1 MHVYIYESLNLDLV
15 LRLFYIIGLEIV
27 YIWVWYV
34 NIIMIQ

>member
-27 YIWVWYV
+27 YIWVWCVY
-34 NIIMIQ
+34 IIMIQ